1 MTITCNTCIT
11 MCIMCRVDMWI
22 TICSRVTMSISSVSS
37 VVVLGSSLQ
46 LGSHGSR
53 DLRVVGLDRLGQM
66 GRAGVEP

>member
-1 MTITCNTCIT
+1 
-11 MCIMCRVDMWI
+11 MWI
-22 TICSRVTMSISSVSS
+22 AICSRVTMSIPSVSS

-66 GRAGVEP
+66 SRAGVEP